1 MYRFLLTHCPP
12 GLLDFFP
19 ILTSFLS
26 HRFRFCTSSRYRVSG
41 LCTVHRAFACLRYV
55 FIYLLSDSFR
65 QKKYSD
71 WNRIHVI
78 VRVLGLLMPK
88 HPLHPWKSICK
99 APPLGWRFMETLC
112 AVRFGLYV
120 SAFSASRLFCWLS
133 MKYTFGAS
141 CRIPMRVD
149 AVASNSF

>member
-12 GLLDFFP
+12 GLLDFFFH
-19 ILTSFLS
+19 S
-26 HRFRFCTSSRYRVSG
+26 
-41 LCTVHRAFACLRYV
+41 
-55 FIYLLSDSFR
+55 YLLSFSPFSFLHIFKVSGFGTLHR
-65 QKKYSD
+65 PPGLCLSKVCFHLLSGPFCQEKYSD

-120 SAFSASRLFCWLS
+120 SVFSASRLFCWLS